1 MGNGSLVPA
10 LQSSMCAFTEAVH
23 VQVVERT
30 DAGELTAAQGMDIEF
45 RDVTFGYRDDQDI
58 LQVRLSALGE

>member
-1 MGNGSLVPA
+1 
-10 LQSSMCAFTEAVH
+10 MCAFTEAVH